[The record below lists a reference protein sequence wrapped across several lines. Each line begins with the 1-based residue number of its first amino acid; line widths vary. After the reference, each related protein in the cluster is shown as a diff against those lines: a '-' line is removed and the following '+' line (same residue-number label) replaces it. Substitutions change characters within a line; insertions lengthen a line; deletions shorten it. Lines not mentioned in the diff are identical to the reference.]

1 MREGTSSKRTTNG
14 RTGGRP
20 GAGNRDR
27 DPRAEMAAAVAG
39 GAGKKFLPSF
49 PSLSALVGKKPS
61 ARVGK
66 QCPLSGEGAP
76 KIDYKNPKFLAKF
89 VSERGKIIP
98 SRITNIS
105 QKKQRELSI
114 AIKRARYLGLLGY
127 KNK

>member
-1 MREGTSSKRTTNG
+1 MREGTSTRRSST
-14 RTGGRP
+14 GRP
-20 GAGNRDR
+20 GSRDSR
-27 DPRAEMAAAVAG
+27 DSRDSRNGPA
-39 GAGKKFLPSF
+39 GAGAGRKTLPSF

-61 ARVGK
+61 VRTSR

-76 KIDYKNPKFLAKF
+76 KIDYKNPKFLSKF

-98 SRITNIS
+98 SRITGVS
-105 QKKQRELSI
+105 QKKQRELSQ